1 MEFLLEKLFFA
12 IFGLSILVFFD
23 VLIKFKR
30 PFILKYNFLIIILGV
45 GVASYIHNLDLFSLK
60 YVFYIIICKALV
72 VSAFLNVFSIL
83 YFPNFKIWVITISV
97 LLISLAIYSY
107 FYNEMY
113 NPEYVNSL
121 KTQTLVVVRSENLKL
136 PLFFKILRVILI
148 LSFFSTFI
156 YFLYKI
162 LSKFGMNNIY
172 FDKIKAWTL
181 SIFIL
186 VILMLLM
193 YIPFQFLKE
202 NLILGF
208 YISIF
213 FYIYILFVVLYRP
226 AFLNKSSMKISL
238 GDSFRK
244 NTDFVIKDIDFI
256 QQFFNYFYFTKPDA
270 SLENFATLLNVG
282 SNDLYKYVY
291 YKYNMTFNDLVNK
304 HRVEY
309 FIDIIHN
316 PKYLNFTI
324 DALAKEAGFSSR
336 QHLYKP
342 FKKFHGGNP
351 SDLIDSIIA

>member
-202 NLILGF
+202 NLFLGF

-256 QQFFNYFYFTKPDA
+256 QYFFNYFYFTKPDA
-270 SLENFATLLNVG
+270 SLENFATVLNVR
-282 SNDLYKYVY
+282 SNDLYTYVY

-351 SDLIDSIIA
+351 SDLIDSIVA

>member
-1 MEFLLEKLFFA
+1 MELLIEKIFFG
-12 IFGLSILVFFD
+12 ISCISLLVFFD

-30 PFILKYNFLIIILGV
+30 PFILKYNLLIIVACI

-60 YVFYIIICKALV
+60 YVYFFIICKAFIA
-72 VSAFLNVFSIL
+72 SSFLNVFSIL
-83 YFPNFKIWVITISV
+83 YFPKFKLWVIS
-97 LLISLAIYSY
+97 LSMALISLTIFSLY
-107 FYNEMY
+107 YNETY
-113 NPEYVNSL
+113 NHGYSNSL
-121 KTQTLVVVRSENLKL
+121 KTQTLVVVRSDNLQL
-136 PLFFKILRVILI
+136 PLFVNILRVILI
-148 LSFFSTFI
+148 ISFFTTFI

-172 FDKIKAWTL
+172 FDKIKSWTI
-181 SIFIL
+181 SIFLL
-186 VILMLLM
+186 VVFMLMM
-193 YIPFQFLKE
+193 YIPFPIFKK
-202 NLILGF
+202 NLIIGF
-208 YISIF
+208 YITIF
-213 FYIYILFVVLYRP
+213 FHIYILFIILYRP
-226 AFLNKSSMKISL
+226 VFLNKSSMKISL
-238 GDSFRK
+238 GDSFNK
-244 NTDFVIKDIDFI
+244 NADLIIKDTDFI
-256 QQFFNYFYFTKPDA
+256 QQFFTFFYFTKPDA
-270 SLENFATLLNVG
+270 SIENFAVVLNVG

-351 SDLIDSIIA
+351 SDLIDSIMV

>member
-244 NTDFVIKDIDFI
+244 NTDFVIKDIDFF

>member
-1 MEFLLEKLFFA
+1 MTLLIEKIFFA
-12 IFGLSILVFFD
+12 IFVLSILVFFD

-30 PFILKYNFLIIILGV
+30 PFILKYNFLIIISGV
-45 GVASYIHNLDLFSLK
+45 GFAAYTHNLDLFSLK
-60 YVFYIIICKALV
+60 YVFYIIICKAFV

-83 YFPNFKIWVITISV
+83 YFPNFQKWVITISI
-97 LLISLAIYSY
+97 LLISLSIYSFY
-107 FYNEMY
+107 YNEMY

-121 KTQTLVVVRSENLKL
+121 RTQTLVVIRSENLKL
-136 PLFFKILRVILI
+136 PFILKFLRVALI
-148 LSFFSTFI
+148 LSYFSTFI

-162 LSKFGMNNIY
+162 LNKFGMNNIY
-172 FDKIKAWTL
+172 FDKIKLWTI

-186 VILMLLM
+186 IVLMLLM
-193 YIPFQFLKE
+193 YIPFPVLS
-202 NLILGF
+202 NNTTLGYF
-208 YISIF
+208 ITVF
-213 FYIYILFVVLYRP
+213 FYVFILFIVLYRP

-238 GDSFRK
+238 GDSFKK
-244 NTDFVIKDIDFI
+244 NTDLVIKDLDFI
-256 QQFFNYFYFTKPDA
+256 NQFFTYFYFTKPDA
-270 SLENFATLLNVG
+270 SLENFAILLNVG

-316 PKYLNFTI
+316 PKYLNYTI

-351 SDLIDSIIA
+351 SDLIDSIVA